1 MIGLYRIK
9 NEKDGKKQNI
19 DCSKDVTDQLKLLFV
34 GDTSFGENYQIQI
47 KENGGRSHKAY

>member
-1 MIGLYRIK
+1 MRK
-9 NEKDGKKQNI
+9 NENI
-19 DCSKDVTDQLKLLFV
+19 DFSKEATDKLKFLFV